1 MEMIKATNKT
11 SGAKHF
17 EVSPEAAMA
26 VLSLNELRA
35 VSHSEGKL
43 LGTLFGI
50 PVQENPNLTGLFIQ
64 LVDERQT
71 VLGMLKL
78 HTAPKKKS
86 E

>member
-1 MEMIKATNKT
+1 
-11 SGAKHF
+11 
-17 EVSPEAAMA
+17 MA

-35 VSHSEGKL
+35 FSRSEEKL

-78 HTAPKKKS
+78 HTASKKKS